1 MLKKLG
7 HVLTTAL
14 SYLFS
19 LYIQTL
25 PDILQ
30 IILLTVWQHLIIQL
44 LFSVW
49 QLKKNFQ
56 NDACCSPRT

>member
-7 HVLTTAL
+7 QVLITAL

-19 LYIQTL
+19 LSIQTL

-30 IILLTVWQHLIIQL
+30 IILLTV
-44 LFSVW
+44 
-49 QLKKNFQ
+49 
-56 NDACCSPRT
+56 